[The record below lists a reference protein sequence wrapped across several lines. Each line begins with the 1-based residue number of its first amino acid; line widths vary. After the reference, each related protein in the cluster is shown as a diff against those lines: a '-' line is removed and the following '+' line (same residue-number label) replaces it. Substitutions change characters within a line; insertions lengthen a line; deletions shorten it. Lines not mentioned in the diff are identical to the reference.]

1 MSSEG
6 TVIEEHR
13 TTNGLGPIL
22 VAAGVLVGFG
32 TARLVDAGAALA
44 PGDSEPTVEAIEP
57 MTEVTNAVGWSPDV
71 VPTAHPYLPE
81 RFTGVEDAI
90 LASPM
95 LHHPPFVAEV
105 QNWADKWSTTFGR
118 WMPTYL
124 ERMSSF
130 EAVVDATLADHDL
143 PPSLRYLP
151 VIESGYSP
159 TAVSSAR
166 AVGMWQFMA
175 PTARGLGVEVT
186 QLVDDRRDPFVSTG
200 AAADYL
206 VELFEKYDSWF
217 LALAAY
223 NAGPDRVDGLIRRY
237 LPDVEPS
244 DAVYWALRN
253 VLPKETADFVP
264 NFLGAVLVAS
274 DPVAYGLPAPTRA
287 PFDFEIVPVV
297 GSVSFATIARAT
309 GTDTDEI
316 ARLNPEYL
324 RSVTPPDRQVDLRL
338 PPGTSSRFRGYFA
351 ELADRDN

>member
-1 MSSEG
+1 M
-6 TVIEEHR
+6 IEEHG
-13 TTNGLGPIL
+13 TNRGLGPLL
-22 VAAGVLVGFG
+22 VLGGVLVGFG
-32 TARLVDAGAALA
+32 TARLMDARTSL
-44 PGDSEPTVEAIEP
+44 PTPEPEPTVAAIEP
-57 MTEVTNAVGWSPDV
+57 LSGVTEAVGWRPGV
-71 VPTAHPYLPE
+71 VATSHPFLPE
-81 RFTGVEDAI
+81 HFVGMEDGI

-95 LHHPPFVAEV
+95 LHHPPFAAEV
-105 QNWADKWSTTFGR
+105 EAWAGKWSTAFGR

-124 ERMSSF
+124 ERMTAF
-130 EAVVDATLADHDL
+130 EEIVDVTLAEHEL

-175 PTARGLGVEVT
+175 PTARALGVEVT
-186 QLVDDRRDPFVSTG
+186 QLVDDRRDPFVSTA

-206 VELFEKYDSWF
+206 VQLHAKYDSWF

-223 NAGPDRVDGLIRRY
+223 NAGPDRIDGLLRRY
-237 LPDVEPS
+237 LPDEEPS

-264 NFLGAVLVAS
+264 NFLGAVLVAT
-274 DPVAYGLPAPTRA
+274 DPAAYGLPAPTPA
-287 PFDFEIVPVV
+287 DFVFETVPVV

-309 GTDTDEI
+309 GTSPDEI

-338 PPGTSSRFRGYFA
+338 PPGTAQEFRAYFA
-351 ELADRDN
+351 ELADRD